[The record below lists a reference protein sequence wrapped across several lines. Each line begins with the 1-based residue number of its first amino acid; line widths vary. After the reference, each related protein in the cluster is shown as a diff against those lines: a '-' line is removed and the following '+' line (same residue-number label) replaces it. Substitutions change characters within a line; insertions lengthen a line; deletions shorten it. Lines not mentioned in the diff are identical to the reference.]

1 MKTWKWVVYAKF
13 NRKWKEIEV
22 FDGTDEGLR
31 KARHKMRE
39 QVWLYYATDGAV
51 EKEWR

>member
-13 NRKWKEIEV
+13 NRKWVEIKV
-22 FDGTDEGLR
+22 FDYTNAGHRAAVHE
-31 KARHKMRE
+31 MRN
-39 QVWLYYATDGAV
+39 QVFLWNATDGAV